1 MTNVLASFSLA
12 NVRRRSRTLADR
24 LDSVQYTASL
34 FTRTYLQYCSRQV
47 LQQFTY
53 SILPA
58 IVPVNITTQHEIFT
72 LYMLIKSIM
81 HNNPF
86 PFPQLVLSRACRCPA
101 PPIPA
106 RPQVRATPLL
116 VHYPGAVSCRSAVA
130 ITGLNHYSR
139 LTIQQ
144 SNIHACCKCPN
155 LTRGL
160 DIFNVSII
168 Y

>member
-81 HNNPF
+81 HNNP
-86 PFPQLVLSRACRCPA
+86 
-101 PPIPA
+101 IPSPSA
-106 RPQVRATPLL
+106 GIITRLPLPRSTNPRATSSPGHAPLGTL
-116 VHYPGAVSCRSAVA
+116 PRRRQLPIRRRYNWPKP
-130 ITGLNHYSR
+130 L
-139 LTIQQ
+139 
-144 SNIHACCKCPN
+144 
-155 LTRGL
+155 
-160 DIFNVSII
+160 
-168 Y
+168 